1 MIGTGWVELAA
12 TGRAVMLNPDLATL
26 IREGRDSEIQTKLD
40 PAKEAAYH
48 CPKVLWP
55 RLPQ

>member
-1 MIGTGWVELAA
+1 
-12 TGRAVMLNPDLATL
+12 MLNPDLATL

-40 PAKEAAYH
+40 PVKEAAYH